1 MLVFS
6 GIAKV
11 VLHKF
16 SWKCMPSLVR
26 LHFFTKFY
34 KTFVLLLVD
43 RASFLKK
50 IIKSSWY
57 MYEREMEQ
65 HKNSLRTRITNVEIS
80 KITYR
85 L

>member
-26 LHFFTKFY
+26 IHFFTKFY

-50 IIKSSWY
+50 IIKSS
-57 MYEREMEQ
+57 
-65 HKNSLRTRITNVEIS
+65 
-80 KITYR
+80 
-85 L
+85 